1 MTYNLQTALL
11 AAAAAFALSSSAAS
25 AQVNTASPQ
34 GNTASTQVNPA
45 SAQARCDGGR
55 TANGECVNREMMSS
69 ARQSAVIFSQPKI
82 SHTAFP
88 VLPSVDNLYRYP
100 HQLIPDQL
108 PPTPTGTPGTIIE

>member
-1 MTYNLQTALL
+1 MTHSLQAVLL

-34 GNTASTQVNPA
+34 VNTASPQVNAP
-45 SAQARCDGGR
+45 STPVRCDGGR
-55 TANGECVNREMMSS
+55 TADGECVNRELTTS
-69 ARQSAVIFSQPKI
+69 ARQSSVIFSQPKI

-88 VLPSVDNLYRYP
+88 VLPSVDNLFRYP

-108 PPTPTGTPGTIIE
+108 PVTPTGTPIE